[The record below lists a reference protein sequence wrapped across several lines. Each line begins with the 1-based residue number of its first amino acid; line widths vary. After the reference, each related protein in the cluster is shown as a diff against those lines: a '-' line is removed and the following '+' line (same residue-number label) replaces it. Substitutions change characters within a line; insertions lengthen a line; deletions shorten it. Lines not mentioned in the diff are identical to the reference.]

1 MPASQRDR
9 ETEKWMRNGEKDPI
23 FFPYSLPASFRSE
36 WSHYP
41 WLSLLSCLLS
51 CIDVPGAP
59 VYLFIYV
66 FWIWS
71 QIWSCIG
78 FLPIST
84 VSQKGHKSKL
94 WGLCNGTVR
103 AVTESRSGDWFDSTR
118 VLSSCWVLV
127 WSLVAW
133 WSDRVS
139 VQTCCVS
146 KYSVCKEE
154 TPTWNKNLT
163 TIENVQLT
171 LKSLFDYFSRAK

>member
-9 ETEKWMRNGEKDPI
+9 ETEKWMRNGETDPI
-23 FFPYSLPASFRSE
+23 FFPIFSPGIIQARMISLSMASIALMSSQLYWR
-36 WSHYP
+36 P
-41 WLSLLSCLLS
+41 WCPLC
-51 CIDVPGAP
+51 
-59 VYLFIYV
+59 LFIYV
-66 FWIWS
+66 FWTWS
-71 QIWSCIG
+71 QIWSCVG

-103 AVTESRSGDWFDSTR
+103 VVTQSRSGDWFDSTR
-118 VLSSCWVLV
+118 VLSSGWVLV

-139 VQTCCVS
+139 VQTCCIS

-171 LKSLFDYFSRAK
+171 LKSLFYYFSRAQ